1 MKQSVYI
8 IAEAGV
14 NHNGSLELAK
24 RLIFEAKSAGVDAV
38 KFQTFKAEKLVSLK
52 APKADYQKKNADSSD
67 SQYEMIKN
75 LELTE
80 SQHYELKSYC
90 EELGIVFLSSAFDLD
105 SIDFLKKIG
114 LKLFKIP
121 SGEITNYPYLK
132 KISNIAEEIIIST
145 GMSNYE
151 DIDKALTLF
160 KENGFDKDKIT
171 VLHCNTEYPTPFKDV
186 NLKAMLSI
194 RDKFGVA
201 IGYSDHTKGIEV
213 SIAAVAMGATV
224 IEKHFTL
231 DNNMIGPDHKAS
243 LNPIEFKYLVKCI
256 RNIEL
261 ALGDGY
267 KVVSESEKKNIN
279 IARKSIH
286 SKQKLAKGHII
297 SENDIEMKRPGDGIS
312 PMLMND
318 IIGKKLLVDVD
329 FEHKFKWED
338 FE

>member
-90 EELGIVFLSSAFDLD
+90 EELGIVFLSSAFDLY